1 MLGAIAGDICGAP
14 WEGGQCANGEFQ
26 LFAEGAS
33 ITDDSVC
40 TVAIAQALMQHGDA
54 VQVAESLRTWCKR
67 YPGLGYGSAFNHW
80 VYSRKGPYNSWGN
93 GGAMRVSPCGWLA
106 ESLEE
111 AESLA
116 ELTAGVTHNHPEGLR
131 GAKAVAGAIWLAR
144 HGLTGDELRD
154 RLAARYG
161 YDLNQSFALLVNA
174 SLYSTAAVD
183 TVPIALMCATRA
195 TSWTH
200 AIELAVRIGGDTD
213 TIAAMAGA
221 ITEARFGLPVQVVNC
236 YPRYVTDDMAAVIDA
251 FYTQVGG
258 LRIESSM
265 PVDDHSGQESF
276 FARLINCIRRRP

>member
-116 ELTAGVTHNHPEGLR
+116 ELTARVTHNHPEGLR
-131 GAKAVAGAIWLAR
+131 GAKAVASAIWLAR
-144 HGLTGDELRD
+144 QGLTGDELSD

-161 YDLNQSFALLVNA
+161 YNLQQSFADLIAA
-174 SLYSTAAVD
+174 SSYSTEAVD

-195 TSWTH
+195 SHWEE
-200 AIELAVRIGGDTD
+200 AIAFAALIGGDTD
-213 TIAAMAGA
+213 TLGAMAGA
-221 ITEARFGLPVQVVNC
+221 IAEARFGLPEAVVNASWA
-236 YPRYVTDDMAAVIDA
+236 YLPEDMREVVHS
-251 FYTQVGG
+251 FYDRVGG
-258 LRIESSM
+258 IKVAQTLVSKEPGLTQASLW
-265 PVDDHSGQESF
+265 Q
-276 FARLINCIRRRP
+276 RLLSWFR